1 MEGDNLHRKLAG
13 TPQPPAEATAQ
24 VEILARAMEYAH
36 QKGIVHRDL
45 KPSNVLL
52 TADGTPKVTDFGLAK
67 QMDQAPREAEEGGIV
82 GTAGYMA
89 PEQAWGKNSEV
100 GEAADIYALGAI
112 FYEMLTGRPPFKAAG
127 KWQTIKLVRTAA
139 PVPPRTLVPQ
149 VPPDLDLTS
158 LSSLQKLPPPR

>member
-67 QMDQAPREAEEGGIV
+67 QMDQAPREPEEGGIV

-89 PEQAWGKNSEV
+89 PEQAEGNNNEG
-100 GEAADIYALGAI
+100 GEAADTYALGAI
-112 FYEMLTGRPPFKAAG
+112 FYEHRSGELPSNAAG
-127 KWQTIKLVRTAA
+127 
-139 PVPPRTLVPQ
+139 
-149 VPPDLDLTS
+149 
-158 LSSLQKLPPPR
+158 